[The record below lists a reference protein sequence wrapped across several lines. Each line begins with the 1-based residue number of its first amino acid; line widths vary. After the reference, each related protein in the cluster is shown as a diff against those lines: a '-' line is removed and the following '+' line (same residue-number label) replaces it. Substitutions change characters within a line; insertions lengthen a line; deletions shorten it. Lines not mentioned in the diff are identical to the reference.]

1 MDIETQERIA
11 LTKVYNALHRGE
23 FSRAKTHLENALECG
38 FDPNIGSMLI
48 HAARNGNLEI
58 VKYTLQHDL
67 AQRNVKDF
75 EVSKSCAL
83 TFSALKERD
92 EVVEYLIDLGVTC
105 SNLNPKYQPYQNAFN
120 KKVAAQQQA
129 DLFEKNI
136 ACLKKTQLKRS
147 SVRRRP
153 K

>member
-1 MDIETQERIA
+1 MDAETQERIA
-11 LTKVYNALHRGE
+11 LTKVYNALHEGD
-23 FSRAKTHLENALECG
+23 FSCAKVHLENALEDG

-48 HAARNGNLEI
+48 HAARNGNLDI
-58 VKYTLQHDL
+58 VKYVLQHDL
-67 AQRNVKDF
+67 AKRNVKDF

-83 TFSALKERD
+83 TFSALEERD
-92 EVVEYLIDLGVTC
+92 EIVEYLIDLGVTC

-120 KKVAAQQQA
+120 KKIAAQQQT
-129 DLFEKNI
+129 DLLEKNI
-136 ACLKKTQLKRS
+136 ACLKKTKLKYS